1 MERLLLLDGNGL
13 IYRGYFA
20 LIDQPLTTSKGELV
34 TAVFGFTNIVL
45 RAIQD
50 AKPDHIA
57 VAFDLGRPTFRHE
70 RYAEYKGTRTKM
82 PDDMREQ
89 IPKVRDVVAALGF
102 PVYEREGFEAD
113 DVIATLAGQATA
125 RDLDVTIL
133 TGDLDMLQLV
143 GEHTRLM
150 VSLRGGV
157 ANTVS
162 YDLARIEERWG
173 LRPDQMLDYKALKGD
188 PTDNIPGI
196 PGVGEKTASKLIAT
210 WGTLDALYEHLD
222 EVTPEKLRPL
232 LADHRETVHES
243 RELMRLVRDV
253 DVVLDPER
261 GRVGDYDREA
271 VVRIF
276 REYEFRSLIDR
287 LPPLIGERPED
298 AVLAM
303 RDLKDAGFP
312 AAQGAGRGAGGGQ
325 ARGGGQGRAGDAGG
339 AGGTAGQARPND
351 GSLQL
356 SMDFDVVSGGGSGRG
371 GGSAAPIAATSAAVE
386 ARAEALAA
394 ATGDLPGALAAA
406 IVDPGRIEVADE
418 TRVASLG
425 SWIRDQ
431 EAVGVALVVDDPRPL
446 AGTPLSIAVA
456 GADGRVVAADGAAAS
471 VALRHLLERLGTP
484 LVGHEVKPL
493 LTARFAESPDAI
505 PTPVA
510 FDTQIAA
517 YLVNAALRAQKIADV
532 VAERLDLVLP
542 PAAAGLSATAIAGL
556 EALSVLAVR
565 PSLEQAL
572 RDEGAERL
580 FAEIELPLV
589 PILARMEAAGVAL
602 DRDAL
607 AALEREFA
615 TEIERLEAEIYA
627 AVGHEFTIGSPKQ
640 LGEILFVEL
649 GLPKG
654 RKTKTGY
661 STDATVLEE
670 LRGVHPVV
678 QPVLDWRI
686 YTKLRSTYVEAL
698 PTLIGPDG
706 RLHTLFHQAV
716 AATGRLSSSDP
727 NLQNIPIRTPLGRR
741 IRHAFVAGSPATT
754 LVSADYSQIELRI
767 IAHVSGDEHLADAF
781 AREADIHRE
790 TAARVLHKAP
800 EDVTGDERSMA
811 KMVNFG
817 LAYGMS
823 DFGLSSRAGI
833 SRGDAQE
840 FINSYFAAYGGISR
854 YMLHIRETAKDLGY
868 VSTLLGR
875 RRRIPELSSSNGAL
889 RAAGER
895 MAINMPI
902 QGTAADIVKIAMI
915 RMDRALREGSF
926 AARLLLSVHD
936 ELLLEAPRDEVDR
949 LIPILRE
956 AMEGALPLS
965 VPLTVEAKAGDSWDG
980 MKPVSRR
987 DAVLAEA
994 GEAPP
999 GLEG

>member
-45 RAIQD
+45 RAITD
-50 AKPDHIA
+50 VKPDRIA
-57 VAFDLGRPTFRHE
+57 VAFDLGKPTFRHE
-70 RYAEYKGTRTKM
+70 RYAEYKGTRTRM

-89 IPKVRDVVAALGF
+89 IPKVRDVVHALGI

-113 DVIATLAGQATA
+113 DVIATLTGQAEA
-125 RDLDVTIL
+125 IGLEVTIL

-143 GEHTRLM
+143 SERTRLM

-157 ANTVS
+157 ANTVA
-162 YDLARIEERWG
+162 YDLAKIAERWG

-210 WGTLDALYEHLD
+210 WETLDTVYEHID
-222 EVTPEKLRPL
+222 QVTPEKLRPL
-232 LADHRETVHES
+232 LEEHRETVLES

-253 DVVLDPER
+253 DVDLDPVR
-261 GRVGDYDREA
+261 GRVGEYDREE
-271 VVRIF
+271 VVRLF
-276 REYEFRSLIDR
+276 REFEFRTLIDR
-287 LPPLIGERPED
+287 LPPLVGERPED
-298 AVLAM
+298 AVMAM
-303 RDLKDAGFP
+303 RDLRDAGFP
-312 AAQGAGRGAGGGQ
+312 AAQGRGRDGGSTRSGSVTGQ
-325 ARGGGQGRAGDAGG
+325 DSSRRGDA
-339 AGGTAGQARPND
+339 
-351 GSLQL
+351 SLQL
-356 SMDFDVVSGGGSGRG
+356 SMDFDMVSDGRP
-371 GGSAAPIAATSAAVE
+371 AASPSIAATSPAIE
-386 ARAEALAA
+386 ARADAIAA
-394 ATGDLPGALAAA
+394 ATGDLAGALAAA
-406 IVDPGRIEVADE
+406 IVDPGRVELADE
-418 TRVASLG
+418 ERVATLEP
-425 SWIRDQ
+425 WLREQD
-431 EAVGVALVVDDPRPL
+431 AVGVALVVDDPRPL

-456 GADGRVVAADGAAAS
+456 GADGRTVAADGAAAS
-471 VALRHLLERLGTP
+471 TALRHLLERLGTP
-484 LVGHEVKPL
+484 LVGHEVKAM
-493 LTARFAESPDAI
+493 LTARLAEEPDAQ

-510 FDTQIAA
+510 FDTQVAA

-542 PAAAGLSATAIAGL
+542 PSAADLPPPAVAGL

-572 RDEGAERL
+572 RDEGVDRL
-580 FAEIELPLV
+580 FAEIELPLI

-607 AALEREFA
+607 GALEREFA
-615 TEIERLEAEIYA
+615 TEITRLEEEIYA
-627 AVGHEFTIGSPKQ
+627 VVGHQFTIGSPKQ

-649 GLPKG
+649 GLPRG

-678 QPVLDWRI
+678 QPVLEWRI
-686 YTKLRSTYVEAL
+686 YSKLRSTYVEAL
-698 PTLIGPDG
+698 PNLLGPDG

-741 IRHAFVAGSPATT
+741 IRHAFVAGSPETT
-754 LVSADYSQIELRI
+754 LVAADYSQIELRI
-767 IAHVSGDEHLADAF
+767 LAHVSGDEHLADAF

-790 TAARVLHKAP
+790 TAARVLRKAP

-833 SRGDAQE
+833 SRQDAQE
-840 FINSYFAAYGGISR
+840 FITSYFAAYSGISR
-854 YMLHIRETAKDLGY
+854 YMLHIRETAAEQGY
-868 VSTLLGR
+868 VATLLGR
-875 RRRIPELSSSNGAL
+875 KRQIPELRSSNRAL
-889 RAAGER
+889 KSAGER

-915 RMDRALREGSF
+915 RTDRALREGGFRS
-926 AARLLLSVHD
+926 RVLLSVHD
-936 ELLLEAPRDEVDR
+936 ELLLEAPRDEVER
-949 LIPILRE
+949 LVPVLRT

-965 VPLTVEAKAGDSWDG
+965 VPLTVEVKTGDSWEG
-980 MKPVSRR
+980 MTPVSRR
-987 DAVLAEA
+987 DAALAEVD
-994 GEAPP
+994 EAPATV
-999 GLEG
+999 EG

>member
-57 VAFDLGRPTFRHE
+57 VAFDLGKPTFRHE
-70 RYAEYKGTRTKM
+70 RFAEYKGTRTKM

-157 ANTVS
+157 ANSLS
-162 YDLARIEERWG
+162 YDLAKIEERWG
-173 LRPDQMLDYKALKGD
+173 LRPDQMLDYKSLKGD

-210 WGTLDALYEHLD
+210 WGSLDTLYEHLD

-232 LADHRETVHES
+232 LVDHRETVLES

-287 LPPLIGERPED
+287 LPPLAGERPED
-298 AVLAM
+298 AVRAM

-312 AAQGAGRGAGGGQ
+312 AAQGAGRGAGSGSGT
-325 ARGGGQGRAGDAGG
+325 GGGGGSGGR
-339 AGGTAGQARPND
+339 TAAPATSRPDD

-356 SMDFDVVSGGGSGRG
+356 SMDFDVVSAVAGASGS
-371 GGSAAPIAATSAAVE
+371 SMAPIAASSPAVE

-394 ATGDLPGALAAA
+394 ATGDLPGARAAA
-406 IVDPGRIEVADE
+406 IVHPGRIELADE
-418 TRVASLG
+418 ARVPSLEP
-425 SWIRDQ
+425 WLRDQ
-431 EAVGVALVVDDPRPL
+431 EAVGIALVVDDPRPL

-471 VALRHLLERLGTP
+471 LALRHLLERLGTP

-493 LTARFAESPDAI
+493 LTARFAEEPDAR

-542 PAAAGLSATAIAGL
+542 PSAAGLAPTAVAGL
-556 EALSVLAVR
+556 EALSALAVR

-580 FAEIELPLV
+580 FVEIELPLV
-589 PILARMEAAGVAL
+589 PILARMEAAGIAL

-607 AALEREFA
+607 SALEREFA
-615 TEIERLEAEIYA
+615 TEIERLEAEVYA

-670 LRGVHPVV
+670 LRGVHPVI

-698 PTLIGPDG
+698 PNLIGPDG

-741 IRHAFVAGSPATT
+741 IRHAFVAGSPGTT

-833 SRGDAQE
+833 SRADAQE
-840 FINSYFAAYGGISR
+840 FINGYFAAYGGISR

-875 RRRIPELSSSNGAL
+875 RRRIPELSSTNGAL

-915 RMDRALREGSF
+915 RMDRALRDGF
-926 AARLLLSVHD
+926 FTARLLLSVHD

-949 LIPILRE
+949 LIPVLRE

-980 MKPVSRR
+980 MTPVSRR

-994 GEAPP
+994 DEAPA

>member
-13 IYRGYFA
+13 IYRGYYA

-45 RAIQD
+45 RAIAD
-50 AKPDHIA
+50 VHPDHIA
-57 VAFDLGRPTFRHE
+57 VAFDLGKPTFRHE
-70 RYAEYKGTRTKM
+70 RYAEYKATRTRM

-89 IPKVRDVVAALGF
+89 IPKVRDVVKALGI

-113 DVIATLAGQATA
+113 DVIATLTGQAEA
-125 RDLDVTIL
+125 AGLEVTIL

-143 GEHTRLM
+143 TERTRLM

-157 ANTVS
+157 ANTVA
-162 YDLARIEERWG
+162 YDLAKIDERWG
-173 LRPDQMLDYKALKGD
+173 LRPDQMLDYKSLKGD

-210 WGTLDALYEHLD
+210 WGSLDVLYEHLD

-232 LADHRETVHES
+232 LADHRETVLES

-253 DVVLDPER
+253 DVVLDPDR
-261 GRVGDYDREA
+261 GVVGEYDREA

-276 REYEFRSLIDR
+276 REFEFRTLIDR
-287 LPPLIGERPED
+287 LPPLAGERPEE
-298 AVLAM
+298 AIAAM
-303 RDLKDAGFP
+303 RDLRDAGFP
-312 AAQGAGRGAGGGQ
+312 AAQGRGGGRGA
-325 ARGGGQGRAGDAGG
+325 APG
-339 AGGTAGQARPND
+339 AGTRTAPPDRPDD

-356 SMDFDVVSGGGSGRG
+356 SMDFDLVSSGGGSGASG
-371 GGSAAPIAATSAAVE
+371 PAPTQHPIAVTSAAVE

-406 IVDPGRIEVADE
+406 IVDPGRIELADE
-418 TRVASLG
+418 ARVATLEP
-425 SWIRDQ
+425 WLREQD
-431 EAVGVALVVDDPRPL
+431 AVGVAVVLDDPRPL
-446 AGTPLSIAVA
+446 AGTPLALAVA
-456 GADGRVVAADGAAAS
+456 GADGRVVAAEGSAAAA
-471 VALRHLLERLGTP
+471 ALRHLLERIGAS
-484 LVGHEVKPL
+484 LVGHETKSL
-493 LTARFAESPDAI
+493 LTARFAEEPDAV

-542 PAAAGLSATAIAGL
+542 PAAAGLTPTAVAGL
-556 EALSVLAVR
+556 EALAALAVR
-565 PSLEQAL
+565 PSLGQSL
-572 RDEGAERL
+572 RDAGAERL
-580 FAEIELPLV
+580 FNEIELPLI
-589 PILARMEAAGVAL
+589 PILARMEAAGIAL
-602 DRDAL
+602 DQDAL
-607 AALEREFA
+607 ATLEREFA
-615 TEIERLEAEIYA
+615 AEIARLEAEIFA
-627 AVGHEFTIGSPKQ
+627 VVGHQFTIGSPKQ
-640 LGEILFVEL
+640 LGELLFVEL

-678 QPVLDWRI
+678 ELVLDWRT

-698 PTLIGPDG
+698 PNLLGPDG

-741 IRHAFVAGSPATT
+741 IRHAFVAGSPDTT
-754 LVSADYSQIELRI
+754 LVAADYSQIELRI
-767 IAHVSGDEHLADAF
+767 LAHVSGDEHLREAF

-833 SRGDAQE
+833 SQQDARE
-840 FINSYFAAYGGISR
+840 FITGYFAAYSGISR
-854 YMLHIRETAKDLGY
+854 YMLHIRETAAEQGY
-868 VSTLLGR
+868 VATLLGR
-875 RRRIPELSSSNGAL
+875 KRQIPELTSSNRAL
-889 RAAGER
+889 KAAGER

-915 RMDRALREGSF
+915 RTDRALRDGGF
-926 AARLLLSVHD
+926 RARVLLSVHD
-936 ELLLEAPRDEVDR
+936 ELLLETPRDEVGR
-949 LIPILRE
+949 LVPVLRE

-965 VPLTVEAKAGDSWDG
+965 VPLTVDAKVGDSWEG
-980 MKPVSRR
+980 MTPVSRR
-987 DAVLAEA
+987 DAALAEA
-994 GEAPP
+994 DEVP
-999 GLEG
+999 GDLE

>member
-20 LIDQPLTTSKGELV
+20 LIDQPLTTSRGELV

-57 VAFDLGRPTFRHE
+57 VAFDLGKPTFRHE
-70 RYAEYKGTRTKM
+70 RYADYKGTRTRM

-113 DVIATLAGQATA
+113 DVIATLVGQAVA
-125 RDLDVTIL
+125 RDMETTIL

-143 GEHTRLM
+143 DEHTRLM

-210 WGTLDALYEHLD
+210 WGTLDALYEHLG

-232 LADHRETVHES
+232 LADHRETVLES

-287 LPPLIGERPED
+287 LPPLTGERPED

-312 AAQGAGRGAGGGQ
+312 AAQGVGRGAGGGQ
-325 ARGGGQGRAGDAGG
+325 GRPGAQGVQPGH
-339 AGGTAGQARPND
+339 RPSD

-356 SMDFDVVSGGGSGRG
+356 SMDFAMVSGGGG
-371 GGSAAPIAATSAAVE
+371 GGGGGGGAGSAGGSGSVTGIAATPPAVE

-418 TRVASLG
+418 ARVESLEA
-425 SWIRDQ
+425 WLRDQ

-456 GADGRVVAADGAAAS
+456 GADGRVIAADGAAAS
-471 VALRHLLERLGTP
+471 TALRHLLERLGTP

-493 LTARFAESPDAI
+493 LTARFAESPDAV
-505 PTPVA
+505 PTTVA

-542 PAAAGLSATAIAGL
+542 PSAAGLPPTAVAGL
-556 EALSVLAVR
+556 EALSALAVR
-565 PSLEQAL
+565 PSLEAAL

-589 PILARMEAAGVAL
+589 PILARMEATGVAL
-602 DRDAL
+602 DEDAL

-615 TEIERLEAEIYA
+615 TEIARLEGEVYA

-670 LRGVHPVV
+670 LRGVHPVI

-706 RLHTLFHQAV
+706 RLHTLFNQAV

-875 RRRIPELSSSNGAL
+875 RRRIPELRSSNGAL

-915 RMDRALREGSF
+915 RMDRALREGGFS
-926 AARLLLSVHD
+926 ARLLLSVHD

-949 LIPILRE
+949 LVPVLRE

-965 VPLTVEAKAGDSWDG
+965 VPLTVEAKTGDSWDG
-980 MKPVSRR
+980 MMPVTRR

-994 GEAPP
+994 DEAPP
-999 GLEG
+999 GLDG

>member
-20 LIDQPLTTSKGELV
+20 LIDQPLTTSRGELV
-34 TAVFGFTNIVL
+34 TAVYGFTNIVL
-45 RAIQD
+45 RAIAD
-50 AKPDHIA
+50 AKPDRIA

-70 RYAEYKGTRTKM
+70 RFAEYKGTRTKM

-113 DVIATLAGQATA
+113 DVIATLAGQAA
-125 RDLDVTIL
+125 AMDLDVTIL

-143 GEHTRLM
+143 DEHTRLM
-150 VSLRGGV
+150 VSLRGGI
-157 ANTVS
+157 ANTLS
-162 YDLARIEERWG
+162 YDLAKIEARWG

-196 PGVGEKTASKLIAT
+196 PGVGEKTASKLIAA
-210 WGTLDALYEHLD
+210 WGSLDALYEHLD

-232 LADHRETVHES
+232 LVEHRETVLES

-287 LPPLIGERPED
+287 LPPLTGERPED
-298 AVLAM
+298 AVTAM
-303 RDLKDAGFP
+303 RGLRDAGFP
-312 AAQGAGRGAGGGQ
+312 AAQGAGRGAGGSGRSSGPPAVT
-325 ARGGGQGRAGDAGG
+325 ARS
-339 AGGTAGQARPND
+339 D

-356 SMDFDVVSGGGSGRG
+356 SMDFDVVSSGRG
-371 GGSAAPIAATSAAVE
+371 GGGGGAPLAATSAAVE
-386 ARAEALAA
+386 ARAEAIAA

-406 IVDPGRIEVADE
+406 IVDPGRIELADE
-418 TRVASLG
+418 VRVATLE
-425 SWIRDQ
+425 SWLREQD
-431 EAVGVALVVDDPRPL
+431 AVGVALVVDDPRPL

-456 GADGRVVAADGAAAS
+456 GVDGRAVAADGAAAS

-484 LVGHEVKPL
+484 LVGHELKPL
-493 LTARFAESPDAI
+493 LTMRFAEEPDAVT
-505 PTPVA
+505 TPVA

-517 YLVNAALRAQKIADV
+517 YLVNAALRAQRIADV

-542 PAAAGLSATAIAGL
+542 PSAAGLPPTATAGL

-580 FAEIELPLV
+580 FSEIELPLV

-607 AALEREFA
+607 VALEREFA
-615 TEIERLEAEIYA
+615 TEIERLEREIYA

-670 LRGVHPVV
+670 LRGVHPVIE
-678 QPVLDWRI
+678 PVLDWRI

-698 PTLIGPDG
+698 PNLIGPDG

-741 IRHAFVAGSPATT
+741 IRHAFVAGSPETT

-767 IAHVSGDEHLADAF
+767 IAHVSGDEHLAEAF

-790 TAARVLHKAP
+790 TAARVLDKAP
-800 EDVTGDERSMA
+800 EEVTGDERSMA

-833 SRGDAQE
+833 SRGDAQA
-840 FINSYFAAYGGISR
+840 FIASYFAAYGGISR
-854 YMLHIRETAKDLGY
+854 YMHHIRETAKDLGY
-868 VSTLLGR
+868 VATLLGR

-915 RMDRALREGSF
+915 RMDRALRDGGF

-936 ELLLEAPRDEVDR
+936 ELLLEAPRAEVDR
-949 LIPILRE
+949 LVPVLRE

-965 VPLTVEAKAGDSWDG
+965 VPLTVEAKVGDSWDG
-980 MKPVSRR
+980 MTPVSRR
-987 DAVLAEA
+987 DATLAEA
-994 GEAPP
+994 DEAPAGRA
-999 GLEG
+999 GLAG

>member
-20 LIDQPLTTSKGELV
+20 LIDQPLTTSRGELV

-45 RAIQD
+45 RAIAD

-70 RYAEYKGTRTKM
+70 RFAEYKGTRTRM

-89 IPKVRDVVAALGF
+89 IPKVRDVVRALGF

-125 RDLDVTIL
+125 MDLDVTIL

-162 YDLARIEERWG
+162 YDLAKIEERWG
-173 LRPDQMLDYKALKGD
+173 LRPDQMLDYKSLKGD

-210 WGTLDALYEHLD
+210 WGSLDALYEHLD

-232 LADHRETVHES
+232 LADHRAMVLES

-253 DVVLDPER
+253 DVVLDPEH

-287 LPPLIGERPED
+287 LPPLTGERPED

-303 RDLKDAGFP
+303 RDLRDAGFP
-312 AAQGAGRGAGGGQ
+312 AAQGVGRGAV
-325 ARGGGQGRAGDAGG
+325 GGQGRPGG
-339 AGGTAGQARPND
+339 PGAQGGQAASRPTD

-356 SMDFDVVSGGGSGRG
+356 SMDFDVVSGGGG
-371 GGSAAPIAATSAAVE
+371 GGGTGAGIAATSPAVE
-386 ARAEALAA
+386 ARAEAIAA

-418 TRVASLG
+418 ARVASLEP
-425 SWIRDQ
+425 WLREQ

-456 GADGRVVAADGAAAS
+456 GVDGRAVAADGAAAS

-493 LTARFAESPDAI
+493 LTARFAEEPGAV

-542 PAAAGLSATAIAGL
+542 PSAAGLPPTAIAGL

-670 LRGVHPVV
+670 LRGVHPVI

-698 PTLIGPDG
+698 PNLIGPDG

-741 IRHAFVAGSPATT
+741 IRHAFVAGSPSTT

-767 IAHVSGDEHLADAF
+767 IAHVSGDEHLAEAF
-781 AREADIHRE
+781 SRGADIHRE
-790 TAARVLHKAP
+790 TAARVLNKAP

-833 SRGDAQE
+833 SRGDAQA
-840 FINSYFAAYGGISR
+840 FIASYFAAYGGISR
-854 YMLHIRETAKDLGY
+854 YMHHIRETAKDLGY
-868 VSTLLGR
+868 VATLLGR
-875 RRRIPELSSSNGAL
+875 RRRIPELRSSNGAL

-915 RMDRALREGSF
+915 RMDRALRDGGLE
-926 AARLLLSVHD
+926 ARLLLSVHD
-936 ELLLEAPRDEVDR
+936 ELLLEAPRGEVDR
-949 LIPILRE
+949 LLPVLRE

-965 VPLTVEAKAGDSWDG
+965 IPLTVEAKTGDSWDG
-980 MKPVSRR
+980 MTPVSRG
-987 DAVLAEA
+987 DAILAEA
-994 GEAPP
+994 GEAQA

>member
-20 LIDQPLTTSKGELV
+20 LIDQPLTTSRGELV

-57 VAFDLGRPTFRHE
+57 VAFDLGKPTFRHE

-125 RDLDVTIL
+125 MDLDVTIL

-162 YDLARIEERWG
+162 YDLAKIAERWG
-173 LRPDQMLDYKALKGD
+173 LRPEQMLDYKSLKGD

-210 WGTLDALYEHLD
+210 WGSLDALYEHLD

-232 LADHRETVHES
+232 LADHRETVLES

-253 DVVLDPER
+253 DVVLDR
-261 GRVGDYDREA
+261 DSGRVGDYDREA

-276 REYEFRSLIDR
+276 REFEFRSLIDR
-287 LPPLIGERPED
+287 LPPLTGERPED

-303 RDLKDAGFP
+303 RGLKDAGFP
-312 AAQGAGRGAGGGQ
+312 AAQGAGRGSGGV
-325 ARGGGQGRAGDAGG
+325 GQGRAGGPGG
-339 AGGTAGQARPND
+339 AGGQDASKPTD

-356 SMDFDVVSGGGSGRG
+356 SMDFDVVSGGAGTGAG
-371 GGSAAPIAATSAAVE
+371 AGAGGSAAPIAATSAAVE
-386 ARAEALAA
+386 ARAEALAVA
-394 ATGDLPGALAAA
+394 SGDLPGALAAA
-406 IVDPGRIEVADE
+406 IVDPGRIELADE
-418 TRVASLG
+418 ARVATLE
-425 SWIRDQ
+425 SWLRGQ

-456 GADGRVVAADGAAAS
+456 GADGRVVAADGAVAS
-471 VALRHLLERLGTP
+471 IALRRLLERLGTP
-484 LVGHEVKPL
+484 IVGHEVKPL
-493 LTARFAESPDAI
+493 LTARFADEPDAA

-542 PAAAGLSATAIAGL
+542 PSAAGLAPTAIAGL

-572 RDEGAERL
+572 LDEGAERL
-580 FAEIELPLV
+580 FLEIELPLV

-607 AALEREFA
+607 SALEREFA
-615 TEIERLEAEIYA
+615 TEIERLEGEIYA
-627 AVGHEFTIGSPKQ
+627 AIGHEFTIGSPKQ

-670 LRGVHPVV
+670 LRGVHPVI

-698 PTLIGPDG
+698 PNLIGPDG

-741 IRHAFVAGSPATT
+741 IRHAFVAGSPETT

-790 TAARVLHKAP
+790 TAALVLHKAP

-833 SRGDAQE
+833 SRADAQE
-840 FINSYFAAYGGISR
+840 FINGYFAAYGGISR
-854 YMLHIRETAKDLGY
+854 YMIHIRETAKDLGY

-915 RMDRALREGSF
+915 RMDRALRGGGF

-949 LIPILRE
+949 LVPVLRE

-980 MKPVSRR
+980 MMPISRR

-994 GEAPP
+994 DEAPAGP
-999 GLEG
+999 GG

>member
-20 LIDQPLTTSKGELV
+20 LIDQPLTTSRGELV

-57 VAFDLGRPTFRHE
+57 VAFDLGKPTFRHE
-70 RYAEYKGTRTKM
+70 RFADYKGTRTKM

-113 DVIATLAGQATA
+113 DVIATLAGQAIA
-125 RDLDVTIL
+125 MDLDVTIL

-162 YDLARIEERWG
+162 YDLARIDERWG
-173 LRPDQMLDYKALKGD
+173 LRPDQMLDYKSLKGD

-210 WGTLDALYEHLD
+210 WDSLDALYEHLD

-232 LADHRETVHES
+232 LAEYRETVIES

-253 DVVLDPER
+253 DVVLDPHR

-287 LPPLIGERPED
+287 LPPLTGERPED
-298 AVLAM
+298 AVQAM
-303 RDLKDAGFP
+303 RGLRDAGFP
-312 AAQGAGRGAGGGQ
+312 AAQGAGRAAGGGGRPTD
-325 ARGGGQGRAGDAGG
+325 AGGQGAP
-339 AGGTAGQARPND
+339 TVIRPND

-356 SMDFDVVSGGGSGRG
+356 SMDFDMVSSGGGGSRG
-371 GGSAAPIAATSAAVE
+371 GGAPAPIAATSAAVE
-386 ARAEALAA
+386 ARAEAIAA
-394 ATGDLPGALAAA
+394 ASGDLPGALAAA

-418 TRVASLG
+418 VRIAGLEP
-425 SWIRDQ
+425 WLRQQ

-446 AGTPLSIAVA
+446 AGMPVSIAVA
-456 GADGRVVAADGAAAS
+456 GVDGHVVAADGAEAS
-471 VALRHLLERLGTP
+471 SALRHLLERLGTP

-493 LTARFAESPDAI
+493 LTMRFAEEPDAA

-542 PAAAGLSATAIAGL
+542 PSAAGLPPTAIAGL

-670 LRGVHPVV
+670 LRGVHPVI

-698 PTLIGPDG
+698 PNLIGPDG

-741 IRHAFVAGSPATT
+741 IRHAFVAGSPSTT

-767 IAHVSGDEHLADAF
+767 IAHVSGDEHLAEAF
-781 AREADIHRE
+781 SRGADIHRE
-790 TAARVLHKAP
+790 TAARVLNKAP

-833 SRGDAQE
+833 SRGDAQA
-840 FINSYFAAYGGISR
+840 FIASYFAAYGGISR
-854 YMLHIRETAKDLGY
+854 YMHHIRETAKDLGY
-868 VSTLLGR
+868 VATLLGR
-875 RRRIPELSSSNGAL
+875 RRRIPELRSSNGAL

-915 RMDRALREGSF
+915 RMDRALRDGGLE
-926 AARLLLSVHD
+926 ARLLLSVHD
-936 ELLLEAPRDEVDR
+936 ELLLEAPRGEVDR
-949 LIPILRE
+949 LLPVLRE

-965 VPLTVEAKAGDSWDG
+965 IPLTVEAKTGDSWDG
-980 MKPVSRR
+980 MTPVSRG
-987 DAVLAEA
+987 DAILAEA
-994 GEAPP
+994 GEAQA
-999 GLEG
+999 GLGG

>member
-20 LIDQPLTTSKGELV
+20 LIDQPLTTSRGELV

-50 AKPDHIA
+50 ARPDHIA
-57 VAFDLGRPTFRHE
+57 VAFDLGKPTFRHE

-125 RDLDVTIL
+125 MDLDVTIL

-173 LRPDQMLDYKALKGD
+173 LRPDQMLDYKSLKGD

-210 WGTLDALYEHLD
+210 WGSLDALYEHLD

-232 LADHRETVHES
+232 LAEHRETVLES

-253 DVVLDPER
+253 DVVLDPDS

-287 LPPLIGERPED
+287 LPPLTGERPED

-303 RDLKDAGFP
+303 RGLRDAGFP
-312 AAQGAGRGAGGGQ
+312 AAQGAGRGAGGG
-325 ARGGGQGRAGDAGG
+325 GQGGTGRSSGPGAERGQSAGG
-339 AGGTAGQARPND
+339 PAD

-356 SMDFDVVSGGGSGRG
+356 SMDFDLVSGGAG
-371 GGSAAPIAATSAAVE
+371 GGAGSAAPIAATSTAVE

-394 ATGDLPGALAAA
+394 ASGDLPGALAAA
-406 IVDPGRIEVADE
+406 IVDPGRIELADVA
-418 TRVASLG
+418 RVTTLEP
-425 SWIRDQ
+425 WLREQ

-446 AGTPLSIAVA
+446 AGTPLAIAVA
-456 GADGRVVAADGAAAS
+456 GVDGRVFAADGAAAS
-471 VALRHLLERLGTP
+471 IALRHLLERLGTP
-484 LVGHEVKPL
+484 IVGHEVKPL
-493 LTARFAESPDAI
+493 LTARFAEEPDAA

-542 PAAAGLSATAIAGL
+542 PSAAGLAPTAIAGL

-580 FAEIELPLV
+580 FLEIELPLV

-607 AALEREFA
+607 SALEREFA
-615 TEIERLEAEIYA
+615 TEIERLEGEIYA

-670 LRGVHPVV
+670 LRGVHPVI

-698 PTLIGPDG
+698 PNLIGPDG

-741 IRHAFVAGSPATT
+741 IRHAFVAGSPGTT

-790 TAARVLHKAP
+790 TAALVLHKAP
-800 EDVTGDERSMA
+800 ADVTGDERSMA

-840 FINSYFAAYGGISR
+840 FINGYFAAYGGISR

-868 VSTLLGR
+868 VATLLGR

-915 RMDRALREGSF
+915 RMDRALREGGLTS
-926 AARLLLSVHD
+926 RLLLSVHD

-949 LIPILRE
+949 LVPVLRE

-980 MKPVSRR
+980 MTPISRR

-994 GEAPP
+994 DEAPA
-999 GLEG
+999 GLDG